1 MKISE
6 STPMNFDSD
15 LSTRRDFVQ
24 NNGSL
29 KLSINQSY
37 ECFEKS
43 GKQTIPCH
51 EHATTINLR

>member
-1 MKISE
+1 MH
-6 STPMNFDSD
+6 FDSD

-29 KLSINQSY
+29 KLSMNQSY

-51 EHATTINLR
+51 EHATTITLR